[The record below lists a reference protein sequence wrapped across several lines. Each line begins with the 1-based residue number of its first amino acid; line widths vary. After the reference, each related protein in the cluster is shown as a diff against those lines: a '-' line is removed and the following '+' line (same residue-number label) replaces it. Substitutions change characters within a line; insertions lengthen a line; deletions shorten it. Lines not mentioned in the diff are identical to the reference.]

1 MKQNLPGVSA
11 VIPSFNCKD
20 NLFRLLDS
28 LKKTAYQN
36 LEVIV
41 VDNGSRDNTLSDG
54 IKKYRLLRNKR
65 VKWVDAGGVNI
76 GQTGCYNLGI
86 VHIKKGNHFLYIDS
100 DVVLEKEMVQNLVNR
115 LDSNPKIGIVTPMI
129 LYLSNKNWVN
139 QAGSYV
145 DLYTGKVKVG
155 WGPKKQF
162 LEAREVQNSGTVMLI
177 SNKVVEK
184 IGGFENWFLCYFDA
198 DYCLRAKKAGFD
210 TWYEPQ
216 AICYHDQSKDPK
228 IWQPRVLN
236 RAYLLGRNRVLFMR
250 RHGQT
255 LPVFILFLPFL
266 FAYYFY
272 ESIKYGILNKWVELV
287 LGSLVGFFYPLKKS
301 NYANLPKL
309 EGNPIFNTTKD
320 TLLER
325 ILINIPFTYLWLF
338 RRSLGNP
345 KTVLDL
351 GCGDGSFMKVL
362 SRGKN
367 WQIAGI
373 DIFKDVIIKAKSSG
387 VYERVIQGDVVK
399 VANEMVQQKRR
410 FDTVFSCQLI
420 EHMSQKE
427 GDRLL
432 SLIDQLVINRS
443 VVATPRGFVE
453 AEDLSGHNPHRYHV
467 SGWNIDSFAKNGYR
481 VYGLGFRFGLPKS
494 GISKLNNKIIYYA
507 YMVRSILM
515 SRFVYFFPWLGA
527 GILAIKKFENENN

>member
-1 MKQNLPGVSA
+1 MKARFLPGVSA

-41 VDNGSRDNTLSDG
+41 VDNGSRDNTLTDG
-54 IKKYRLLRNKR
+54 IKKY
-65 VKWVDAGGVNI
+65 KWVNWIDAGGENI

-86 VHIKKGNHFLYIDS
+86 AHIKKGNHFLYIDS
-100 DVVLEKEMVQNLVNR
+100 DVVLEKAMIKSLVER
-115 LDSNPKIGIVTPMI
+115 LESDQKIGIVTPMI
-129 LYLSNKNWVN
+129 RYLSNKSWVN
-139 QAGSYV
+139 QAGSFV
-145 DLYTGKVKVG
+145 DLTTGKVKVG

-162 LEAREVQNSGTVMLI
+162 LEAREVQNSGTAMLI
-177 SNKVVEK
+177 RNEVLKK
-184 IGGFENWFLCYFDA
+184 IGGFDNWFLCYFDA
-198 DYCLRAKKAGFD
+198 DYCLRAKKAGYD
-210 TWYEPQ
+210 TWYEPK
-216 AICYHDQSKDPK
+216 AVCYHDQSKDPNV
-228 IWQPRVLN
+228 WRPRVLS

-250 RHGQT
+250 RHGQA

-266 FAYYFY
+266 FTYYFY
-272 ESIKYGILNKWVELV
+272 ESIKYGILNKWLELV
-287 LGSLVGFFYPLKKS
+287 FGTLVGFFYPLKKS
-301 NYANLPKL
+301 NYVSLPKL
-309 EGNPIFNTTKD
+309 TGNQIFNTTKD

-351 GCGDGSFMKVL
+351 GCGDGSFMEVL
-362 SRGKN
+362 SRGNN
-367 WQIAGI
+367 WQIIGI
-373 DIFKDVIIKAKSSG
+373 DIFKDVVIKAKASG
-387 VYERVIQGDVVK
+387 VYKLVIQDDVVK
-399 VANEMVQQKRR
+399 VVNEMVQQKKR
-410 FDTVFSCQLI
+410 FDAVFSCQLI

-427 GDRLL
+427 GDKLL
-432 SLIDQLVINRS
+432 SLIDKLAVNRS

-453 AEDLSGHNPHRYHV
+453 AEDLSGHNPKRHHV
-467 SGWNIDSFAKNGYR
+467 SGWNIDSFAKKGYR

-494 GISKLNNKIIYYA
+494 GISKVNNKIIYYA
-507 YMVRSILM
+507 YMIRSIVM
-515 SRFVYFFPWLGA
+515 SPFVYFFPSLGA